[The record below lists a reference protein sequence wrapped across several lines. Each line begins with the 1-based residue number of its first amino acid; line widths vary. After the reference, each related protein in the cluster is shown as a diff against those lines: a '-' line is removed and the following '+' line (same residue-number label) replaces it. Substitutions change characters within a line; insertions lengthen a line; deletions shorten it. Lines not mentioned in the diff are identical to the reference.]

1 MEHNHSIPKTK
12 HIHKS
17 IQFILFTLVFSL
29 CITFITPL
37 TAHADEI
44 ITQVEAECS
53 DGTVTSSGGKWY
65 ATYCP
70 TAGYKGQ
77 GVLLYL
83 LERDGGG
90 AVAGTTPKAFACGET
105 MESYELHAQD
115 KYNRYPEVTTWE
127 GTDPYW
133 SGAVPNNGGFIKDS
147 ITFNTT
153 AIKSWLKT
161 PYDGNSTQ
169 GIWMIKS
176 IWGPDIAT
184 RFTNEE
190 IILVAEP
197 IVAVKF
203 AQYCSETLKFEKGCD
218 SEVEIRKKIS
228 RLFNSV
234 NKLENTEFSPD
245 LFDLLDEC
253 IGLLD
258 DVIMGVYYGPIAT
271 DVVYDVIDKLNNLNG
286 HINLYYPLGDTYAG
300 TPKMV
305 ASYYASLSPEQHIT
319 GWTQDGN
326 WKKSD
331 SGQVYYRKL
340 ANAAAVIM
348 QGSIIC
354 SNANFTLWNRTLKEA
369 RQIHPD
375 SNIQT
380 YSIGMLAM
388 LAFTS
393 EDGQTTADESL
404 IPTEHPAPDESD
416 GTTTIIK
423 SYRTRNTTTNTL
435 QDRGTYPRSNLTNKI
450 TIEDE
455 DTYKVIAW
463 KTSTQLNSSISSLTW
478 ESSVPGIIG
487 DQGTSSTSL
496 TLPASQKYLY
506 VLLEKPD
513 TPTLATTNYT
523 LTQSSI
529 TRHIYLSQPDAQ
541 LTMPQIQS
549 HTFTWYIP
557 AHPEGTC
564 GGHPYN
570 FHCGHSHN
578 SDCYTDELDCTNTSP
593 THTHT
598 DSCYDTQLDCN
609 HSCND
614 DCAWDTAYCTWGQW
628 TNTDLTFNLT
638 NTDSNSYPDILA
650 TKSGWQTPSFLNTIQ
665 VWNDSRNRGTQSAFT
680 VSNTSSVDYTCI
692 IHRGKDKLT
701 LASWKNSATV
711 NSSLS
716 GVSSSGYS
724 VANTNQGTRQTA
736 DYNDSF
742 TINIANGSSDL
753 TTSRGITSGSGH
765 GDCNDYNVTGS
776 FVTSTSFN
784 AQPIV
789 QVQVYSGNPSA
800 ATNNTECTS
809 TDIITTSGS
818 TIHSGRMVPSG
829 TITLIIIV
837 IVYSFISIFT
847 YSFSYISINRALH

>member
-1 MEHNHSIPKTK
+1 MEFNHSIPKTK
-12 HIHKS
+12 HIHKTIPS
-17 IQFILFTLVFSL
+17 LLFTAALLL
-29 CITFITPL
+29 CTALITPL
-37 TAHADEI
+37 TVHAGSSSTE
-44 ITQVEAECS
+44 VEAEHS
-53 DGTVTSSGGKWY
+53 DGTYTSSNGRWV
-65 ATYCP
+65 ATYAKD
-70 TAGYKGQ
+70 AGYKGQ

-90 AVAGTTPKAFACGET
+90 PVAGTTPKAYPCSST
-105 MESYELHAQD
+105 MKTYELHAQD
-115 KYNRYPEVTTWE
+115 KYNRYSEVTTWE
-127 GTDPYW
+127 ATYPYW
-133 SGAVPNNGGFIKDS
+133 FDGFGITNNGGFMKDS
-147 ITFNTT
+147 ITYNTA
-153 AIKSWLKT
+153 AIKQWLKT
-161 PYDGNSTQ
+161 PTGATTQ
-169 GIWMIKS
+169 GINMVKT
-176 IWGPDIAT
+176 IWGYDIAQ
-184 RFTNEE
+184 RFVNEE
-190 IILVAEP
+190 IILIAEP
-197 IVAVKF
+197 IVAMKF
-203 AQYCSETLKFEKGCD
+203 AQYYTSDILDGMDINTPPEMMKQKINNFYFEVSLVSD
-218 SEVEIRKKIS
+218 
-228 RLFNSV
+228 
-234 NKLENTEFSPD
+234 TTAMSPD
-245 LFDLLDEC
+245 LDALLQHCIDNMDSIMASNLQHYVIETIIEGVLQDLQ
-253 IGLLD
+253 
-258 DVIMGVYYGPIAT
+258 
-271 DVVYDVIDKLNNLNG
+271 NLIQGTNIYWG
-286 HINLYYPLGDTYAG
+286 LGDTYAG

-305 ASYYASLSPEQHIT
+305 AQYFNSLTTYANSKWH
-319 GWTQDGN
+319 
-326 WKKSD
+326 KSD
-331 SGQVYYRKL
+331 SGRAYYRKS
-340 ANAAAVIM
+340 ANAAAYIP
-348 QGSIIC
+348 QGSVIC
-354 SNANFTLWNRTLKEA
+354 SNANFNLLPATIPA
-369 RQIHPD
+369 RQIHSD
-375 SNIQT
+375 SNLQT

-388 LAFTS
+388 LAFTD
-393 EDGQTTADESL
+393 EDGQTTCDESL

-416 GTTTIIK
+416 GDYTIIK

-435 QDRGTYPRSNLTNKI
+435 QDRGTYPRPNLTNKI

-463 KTSTQLNSSISSLTW
+463 KTSTQNITNTANFSLTW
-478 ESSVPGIIG
+478 ETSIPGIIG

-496 TLPASQKYLY
+496 TLPSSQKYLY
-506 VLLEKPD
+506 VLLEKSD
-513 TPTLATTNYT
+513 NPTLATTNYT
-523 LTQSSI
+523 LTQSSL
-529 TRHIYLSQPDAQ
+529 TRHIYLSTPDAQ

-564 GGHPYN
+564 GGHGYTCSSSSCSN
-570 FHCGHSHN
+570 KSYGSCDCNKCADNCTTDHNGKASGMGHQTTHD
-578 SDCYTDELDCTNTSP
+578 SDCASNSWTCGG
-593 THTHT
+593 H
-598 DSCYDTQLDCN
+598 
-609 HSCND
+609 
-614 DCAWDTAYCTWGQW
+614 TAYCTWGQW
-628 TNTDLTFNLT
+628 TNTDLSFNLT
-638 NTDSNSYPDILA
+638 NTNSHSYPDILA

-847 YSFSYISINRALH
+847 YSFSYISINR